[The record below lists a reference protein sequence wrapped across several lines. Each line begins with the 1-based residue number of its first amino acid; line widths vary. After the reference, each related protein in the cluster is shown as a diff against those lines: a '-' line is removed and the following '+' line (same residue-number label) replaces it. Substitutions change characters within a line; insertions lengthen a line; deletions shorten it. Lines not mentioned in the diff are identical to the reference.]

1 MPGFPADAGLL
12 WLGVPMMVAGLWLFW
27 RSHTDLGKCWS
38 VTLKLNQDH
47 ELIVKGV
54 YQYMRHPMYASFFLL
69 AISQA
74 LLLNNW
80 LAGGAAFPA
89 VALLYLL
96 RVPNEEKMMMEHF
109 GEEYLAYRRNT
120 NALFPFRSSQP

>member
-1 MPGFPADAGLL
+1 
-12 WLGVPMMVAGLWLFW
+12 MMVAGLWLFW

-74 LLLNNW
+74 LLLNNL